1 MKHYM
6 TFVFILTAVAV
17 SAQSTKSGNYNL
29 DQTYTLKAG
38 GTIFLS
44 SSDAK
49 VTINGSTRTD
59 VHVKIRR
66 EVNTKGWVFG
76 EEEFTV
82 DITEQGGNLSI
93 KERSRSS
100 HVGIVGY
107 HYEQYTIDIE
117 APEGAS
123 LAIKGD
129 DGDYL
134 VRTVHGAIDL
144 DLDDADVEL
153 VGCLGSDFR
162 VRLDDGD
169 LRMDTG
175 KGTLELDADDADV
188 LIRNAAFE
196 KIMATLD
203 DGDFVVETSL
213 AATGDYF
220 IDSQDGLVSFTVLSG
235 GGKFDIRHDDAR
247 VITEGAFH
255 VVEKSEDRTRLTVGN
270 GNSKVDIRADD
281 ARVKLIRP

>member
-6 TFVFILTAVAV
+6 IFVFMLTAMAV

-29 DQTYTLKAG
+29 DQTYTLKTG

-49 VTINGSTRTD
+49 VTINGSTRAD

-76 EEEFTV
+76 EEEFSV
-82 DITEQGGNLSI
+82 DVMEQEGNLSI

-107 HYEQYTIDIE
+107 HYERYTIDIE
-117 APEGAS
+117 APQGAN

-134 VRTVHGAIDL
+134 VRAVNGAIDL

-188 LIRNAAFE
+188 DIRSAAFDR
-196 KIMATLD
+196 IMATLD
-203 DGDFVVETSL
+203 DGDFLVESSL
-213 AATGDYF
+213 AAEGDYF
-220 IDSQDGLVSFTVLSG
+220 IDSQDGLVSFTILSG

-247 VITEGAFH
+247 VITEGSFN
-255 VVEKSEDRTRLTVGN
+255 VVEKSEDRTRLTVGS

-281 ARVKLIRP
+281 ARVRLIRL